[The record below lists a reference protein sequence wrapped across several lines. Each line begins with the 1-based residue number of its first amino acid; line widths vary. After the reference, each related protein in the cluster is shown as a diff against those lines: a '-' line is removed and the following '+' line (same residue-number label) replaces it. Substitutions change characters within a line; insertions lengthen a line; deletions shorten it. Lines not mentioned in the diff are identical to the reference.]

1 MFSKKLGF
9 ALGALMIFLAAVAFI
24 MGRPPH
30 RDARIYPLV
39 RQYTPFVIEK
49 SLGGLKI
56 RRKDDPKFKEE
67 PDAVNFYPRLQE
79 LERAWATRHLRLE
92 GNTLTILDDQGK
104 PLKTIPLQNEK
115 EKRFILEY
123 YKVKTQ

>member
-1 MFSKKLGF
+1 MFSRKLGF
-9 ALGALMIFLAAVAFI
+9 ALGAVIIFLAAVAFI
-24 MGRPPH
+24 LGRPPH
-30 RDARIYPLV
+30 RDARLYPLI

-79 LERAWATRHLRLE
+79 LERHWAAKHLRLK
-92 GNTLTILDDQGK
+92 GDTVVILDNQGK
-104 PLKTIPLQNEK
+104 TLKTISLHNEK
-115 EKRFILEY
+115 EKRFIREY
-123 YKVKTQ
+123 YQVKAQ

>member
-30 RDARIYPLV
+30 RDARIYPIV
-39 RQYTPFVIEK
+39 RHYTPFVIEK

-56 RRKDDPKFKEE
+56 LRKDDPKFKEE
-67 PDAVNFYPRLQE
+67 PDAVSFYPRLQE
-79 LERAWATRHLRLE
+79 LERNWAAKHLRLE
-92 GNTLTILDDQGK
+92 GNTLKILDDQGK
-104 PLKTIPLQNEK
+104 LLKSVPLQNEQ
-115 EKRFILEY
+115 EKRFIREY
-123 YKVKTQ
+123 YQVETQ